1 MKLDKCFI
9 GVQGIRNHFT
19 PPYQEQKLIFLKD
32 KNTKKA
38 TPLEVAYYV
47 MIDDSI

>member
-9 GVQGIRNHFT
+9 GVHGTGDHFT
-19 PPYQEQKLIFLKD
+19 PSFQEQKLNILKD

-38 TPLEVAYYV
+38 TPLEVA
-47 MIDDSI
+47 

>member
-9 GVQGIRNHFT
+9 GVDGIRNHFT
-19 PPYQEQKLIFLKD
+19 RPFQEQKLIFLKD

-38 TPLEVAYYV
+38 TPLEVA
-47 MIDDSI
+47 